1 MNRER
6 TDPAAETRLR
16 TEFGHQVVK
25 ALGEHDYAV
34 RFERRVN
41 EQGVAVRRVV
51 VYGPEDCDP
60 DVPAVRHGQKQHN
73 PRNSCTTI

>member
-16 TEFGHQVVK
+16 TEFGHRVVRD
-25 ALGEHDYAV
+25 LGEHDYAV

-51 VYGPEDCDP
+51 VYGPEECDP
-60 DVPAVRHGQKQHN
+60 DVPAASSVEPAATAGVAA
-73 PRNSCTTI
+73 

>member
-16 TEFGHQVVK
+16 TEFGHHI
-25 ALGEHDYAV
+25 ARELGEHDYAV

-51 VYGPEDCDP
+51 VYGPEECDP
-60 DVPAVRHGQKQHN
+60 DVPAAVEREA
-73 PRNSCTTI
+73 TAVAV